1 MKSQFLSLSFST
13 IAPLKTLHR
22 LVVGVSLAAGLV
34 TIGLPTQPA
43 FSAQVTSQAKPDTTA
58 IKPSSLADGVYLYGQ
73 STEPEQIGRAYFVFE
88 VHQGKV
94 LGALYMPRSSFDCA
108 YGSFQANQLALT
120 VVDSY
125 DRSENP
131 YAIALEKGASV
142 ATRGNPAM
150 AQINLEGFERL
161 TKLSD
166 NDQRILSVCK
176 QNYQQRAWK

>member
-1 MKSQFLSLSFST
+1 MKSQFLSLSFLT
-13 IAPLKTLHR
+13 IASLKTLPR
-22 LVVGVSLAAGLV
+22 LVTGVALATGLAS
-34 TIGLPTQPA
+34 IGLPTQSA
-43 FSAQVTSQAKPDTTA
+43 LSAQVTSQAQPISTA
-58 IKPSSLADGVYLYGQ
+58 AKPSTLADGVYLYGQ
-73 STEPEQIGRAYFVFE
+73 SAEPDQIGRAYFVFE

-108 YGSFQANQLALT
+108 YGSFQADQLSLT

-131 YAIALEKGASV
+131 YAIALAKGASV
-142 ATRGNPAM
+142 ATRGNPAV
-150 AQINLEGFERL
+150 AQINLEGFEPL

-166 NDQRILSVCK
+166 NDQRILNVCK